1 VGISRGIFRLQLRG
15 LLGAAKEI
23 RVGIVARF
31 GERIG
36 GDERHGPL
44 VFLLMIAT
52 MVTGLVD
59 AISYLELGHVF
70 VANMTGN
77 VIFLG
82 LAVADAHE
90 FSVPASFAAMAAFMV
105 GALGG
110 GRLGAAAGRHRGRL
124 LAIAVVINIGLV
136 GAALIAALVLPR
148 DGLPFRY
155 ALIVLLAVAMG
166 LQNAV
171 ARRLA
176 VPDMTTTVL
185 TLTLTGLA
193 ADSTLAGGKNPQP
206 SRRVMATLTMFAGAA
221 IGAILIFKSGVASVL
236 ALALVLLV
244 VAAVAASKASSSSA
258 PWTVG
263 P

>member
-1 VGISRGIFRLQLRG
+1 
-15 LLGAAKEI
+15 
-23 RVGIVARF
+23 
-31 GERIG
+31 
-36 GDERHGPL
+36 
-44 VFLLMIAT
+44 
-52 MVTGLVD
+52 
-59 AISYLELGHVF
+59 
-70 VANMTGN
+70 
-77 VIFLG
+77 
-82 LAVADAHE
+82 
-90 FSVPASFAAMAAFMV
+90 
-105 GALGG
+105 
-110 GRLGAAAGRHRGRL
+110 
-124 LAIAVVINIGLV
+124 VVINIGLV

-221 IGAILIFKSGVASVL
+221 IGAILIFNSGVASVL